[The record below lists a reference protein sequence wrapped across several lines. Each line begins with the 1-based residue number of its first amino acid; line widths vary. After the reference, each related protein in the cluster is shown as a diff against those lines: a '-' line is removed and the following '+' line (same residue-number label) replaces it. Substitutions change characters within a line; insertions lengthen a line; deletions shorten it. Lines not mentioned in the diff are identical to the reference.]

1 MTLDEFCRRLEGL
14 GFKDSGTRF
23 AQAPELRSYLPPQ
36 RLHAVLSALN
46 IARSVGEGSTT
57 YKVMLQAAD
66 GWDTGV
72 IQGEPM
78 RFKPEI
84 GSAFGPICFPTDEAL
99 LGALALD
106 ANQLLQWIDHFPIC
120 SVVMKPVDEPGE
132 TITGVGTRRG
142 LELTKHV
149 N

>member
-1 MTLDEFCRRLEGL
+1 MKLDEFCRQLEAL
-14 GFKDSGTRF
+14 GFTDSGTRF
-23 AQAPELRSYLPPQ
+23 AGAPELRSYDPPQ

-72 IQGEPM
+72 IHGEPM
-78 RFKPEI
+78 RFRPEI

-99 LGALALD
+99 LEALALD
-106 ANQLLQWIDHFPIC
+106 ANQLLQWLGHYPIC
-120 SVVMKPVDEPGE
+120 SVVMEAVDEPAE
-132 TITGVGTRRG
+132 KITGVGTRRG